1 MCAVFGGAA
10 VVPPVVFVVEVG
22 EVELVVELGA
32 AVVVV
37 VVVVDEVDCV
47 DPGEMLL
54 IQEP

>member
-37 VVVVDEVDCV
+37 VVDEVDCV

>member
-37 VVVVDEVDCV
+37 VVVDEVDCV